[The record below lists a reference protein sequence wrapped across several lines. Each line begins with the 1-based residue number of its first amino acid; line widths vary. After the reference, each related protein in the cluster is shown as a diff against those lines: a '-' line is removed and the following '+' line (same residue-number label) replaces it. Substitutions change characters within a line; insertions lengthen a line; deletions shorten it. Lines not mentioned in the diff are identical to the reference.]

1 MKKKIMIVDDDQD
14 QLLTIRIALEKLDI
28 DYDVITANGGKPC
41 LEILK
46 NYEIPDIILLDIMM
60 PEMSGWEV
68 FHILRENTSWMNI
81 PIVFLTARSD
91 KIAKNAGELLG
102 DDYIEKPVE
111 IKELKIRIDRILEK
125 NSI

>member
-1 MKKKIMIVDDDQD
+1 MIVDNDQD

-28 DYDVITANGGKPC
+28 DYDNITANGGKPC

-46 NYEIPDIILLDIMM
+46 NYEIPGIILLDIMM
-60 PEMSGWEV
+60 PETSGWEV

-91 KIAKNAGELLG
+91 E
-102 DDYIEKPVE
+102 
-111 IKELKIRIDRILEK
+111 
-125 NSI
+125 

>member
-111 IKELKIRIDRILEK
+111 IKELKIRIDGILEK
-125 NSI
+125 NSM